1 MNPPDDTKNGQQ
13 QSSSQM
19 TFDSLYHFDNM
30 TAGAPS
36 FFFPSE
42 NTPGLI
48 QNHSSMSPPSTSS
61 MDQSMYSSMQHQS
74 QMSPQYLETQM
85 QLEVLRETRR
95 IRELELR
102 IESEKRQAN
111 EELRKQK
118 EAELALENL
127 RIFGSGGGST
137 STSTSNAPDR
147 TPEISLPSQSPH
159 LFGAPFS
166 LPEQTPIDPFTAWFQ
181 SAMDTSTETT
191 FPSLLTPETSI
202 PPITHNSATPT
213 YSPHTESNEAS
224 PSADPP
230 SPPSLPASAPLQST
244 SDPKTTK
251 KKPSTIVTEEFEA
264 QCSRCSKAIA
274 KLVLRGDPTEMEAP
288 FRTEY
293 QCSDCVPVFPAS
305 SSRKR
310 TNQFEDT
317 TLPTVCGVCSKIK
330 GQGGFVSID
339 REPLL
344 FSVEVCHFA

>member
-1 MNPPDDTKNGQQ
+1 
-13 QSSSQM
+13 
-19 TFDSLYHFDNM
+19 
-30 TAGAPS
+30 
-36 FFFPSE
+36 
-42 NTPGLI
+42 
-48 QNHSSMSPPSTSS
+48 
-61 MDQSMYSSMQHQS
+61 
-74 QMSPQYLETQM
+74 M

-118 EAELALENL
+118 EADLALENL
-127 RIFGSGGGST
+127 RIFGSGGGS
-137 STSTSNAPDR
+137 SNSNAQDRMPD
-147 TPEISLPSQSPH
+147 ISLPSYSPH
-159 LFGAPFS
+159 LFGASPSS
-166 LPEQTPIDPFTAWFQ
+166 LPGQTPIDPFTAWFQ

-191 FPSLLTPETSI
+191 FPPLLTPETSI
-202 PPITHNSATPT
+202 PPTFHSSTTTT
-213 YSPHTESNEAS
+213 YSSHTDSNEAS

-251 KKPSTIVTEEFEA
+251 KKTSTIVTEEFEA

-344 FSVEVCHFA
+344 FSVEVCLFA